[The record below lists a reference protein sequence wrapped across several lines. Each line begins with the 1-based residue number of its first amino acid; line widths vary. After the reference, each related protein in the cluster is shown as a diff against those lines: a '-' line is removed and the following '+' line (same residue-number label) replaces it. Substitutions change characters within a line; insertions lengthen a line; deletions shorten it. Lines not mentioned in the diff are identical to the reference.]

1 MTAALLDAR
10 PAAGGAR
17 AANGGEPTALQ
28 RFIASHYDDLRCRLV
43 TYLGC
48 EDLAG
53 DSLHDAWLRLASCGA
68 REVSNPAAYVFR
80 MACNLA
86 IDGMRQGWRE
96 IGQEGDEQG
105 AYADEAPGP
114 AQVAEA
120 RSELLS
126 CLRAMQGLPSR
137 RQGILLARS
146 VEDLS
151 PREVAL
157 RYGISVD
164 RVGGEVKRARQALTA
179 PAWRREARQSARL
192 A

>member
-1 MTAALLDAR
+1 MCIRD
-10 PAAGGAR
+10 
-17 AANGGEPTALQ
+17 
-28 RFIASHYDDLRCRLV
+28 
-43 TYLGC
+43 
-48 EDLAG
+48 
-53 DSLHDAWLRLASCGA
+53 
-68 REVSNPAAYVFR
+68 
-80 MACNLA
+80 
-86 IDGMRQGWRE
+86 
-96 IGQEGDEQG
+96 
-105 AYADEAPGP
+105 
-114 AQVAEA
+114 
-120 RSELLS
+120 
-126 CLRAMQGLPSR
+126 R